1 MNLTPIYAPV
11 RSLIDGT
18 EAEISRLIRDFGEPE
33 VLEVLRHFL
42 SHPGK
47 RIRPALLYL
56 AAGASNPAYQP
67 QPHVLVKAGTA
78 FELVHSSSLVHDDII
93 DVADSRRGA
102 ETVNSKF
109 GNTVAVLAG
118 DMLYAQAFLMLPGDT
133 PTFRIILEVTKHM
146 CMGEILQLRTASMTE
161 ELYFKIIESK
171 TAHLMSAS
179 CEVGAIIA
187 GAAPAAVDTLRE
199 FGRRF
204 GFLYQLVDDWQDGD
218 APLHNFHF
226 AGHIE
231 RQKTLALDCL
241 KNLPDSP
248 CRTALAEFVEQLT
261 AAGNF
266 DGFFDV
272 TNKRE
277 VLSC

>member
-11 RSLIDGT
+11 QSLIDGT

-56 AAGASNPAYQP
+56 SAGASNPSYQSQP
-67 QPHVLVKAGTA
+67 QVLVKAGTA

-93 DVADSRRGA
+93 DVADLRRGA
-102 ETVNSKF
+102 QTVNCKF

-118 DMLYAQAFLMLPGDT
+118 DMLYAQAFLMLPGDM

-146 CMGEILQLRTASMTE
+146 CMGEILQLRTAGMTE

-187 GAAPAAVDTLRE
+187 GAAPRAVDTLRD

-218 APLHNFHF
+218 APLPNYHF
-226 AGHIE
+226 AGQIE
-231 RQKTLALDCL
+231 RQRTLALQCL
-241 KNLPDSP
+241 QELPESP
-248 CRTALAEFVEQLT
+248 CRTSLAEFVEQL
-261 AAGNF
+261 AAAA
-266 DGFFDV
+266 V
-272 TNKRE
+272 
-277 VLSC
+277 